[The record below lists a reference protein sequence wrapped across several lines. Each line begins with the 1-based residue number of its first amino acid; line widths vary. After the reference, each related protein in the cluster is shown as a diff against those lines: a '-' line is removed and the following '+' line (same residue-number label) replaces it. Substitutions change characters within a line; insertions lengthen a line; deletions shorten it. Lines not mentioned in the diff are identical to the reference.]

1 MQTVHKSQEH
11 FLETTYRHIMRRIVR
26 INRNKKPLKELWSR
40 LEPTEGREVLLL
52 NLRT

>member
-26 INRNKKPLKELWSR
+26 INRI
-40 LEPTEGREVLLL
+40 GREQKAFEGTMV
-52 NLRT
+52 